1 MMREGEEKGPG
12 TEMVSPL
19 HPDCVAFLKLLEEL
33 RRPRFEDME
42 HLDAR
47 ALYAGSRQVLQ
58 PPSPEVAEA
67 RELALPSGVPSMLYR
82 PLGSTA
88 DDALPCMV
96 FAHGGG
102 WVVGDL
108 ETHDHPARTIAN
120 LSGCAVLSVD
130 YRLAP
135 EHRFPAAIEDFA
147 EAVHY
152 AQVNARALGIDPDRL
167 AVGGDSAGG
176 NLAAVAALMAR
187 DGTLPPLRFQ
197 MLIYPVVEMAQTHD
211 SYARFTSGLPLTDAT
226 MRWFRMHYAPEP
238 ASWDDWRASPLRAS
252 NLAGA
257 APAFVLTV
265 GHDPLSDEGREYAA
279 RLEREGVRVTH
290 VHAADMLHGMM
301 TMGAVIKPAL
311 GYIDMAARALRDAM
325 A

>member
-1 MMREGEEKGPG
+1 MA
-12 TEMVSPL
+12 SPL
-19 HPDCVAFLKLLEEL
+19 HPDCIAFLKLVQEL
-33 RRPRFEDME
+33 GRPRFQDIPHTE
-42 HLDAR
+42 AR
-47 ALYAGSRQVLQ
+47 TLYAGGRKVLQ
-58 PPSPEVAEA
+58 LPPPEVAEV
-67 RELALPSGVPSMLYR
+67 RDLALPSGVRVRLYR
-82 PLGSTA
+82 PLGSVA
-88 DDALPCMV
+88 GEVLPCLV

-108 ETHDHPARTIAN
+108 DTHDHPARTIAN

-130 YRLAP
+130 YRLGP
-135 EHRFPAAIEDFA
+135 EHRFPAAVEDLS

-152 AQVNARALGIDPDRL
+152 TAMNAAALGVDPGRL

-197 MLIYPVVEMAQTHD
+197 MLIYPVTEMAQTHD
-211 SYARFTSGLPLTDAT
+211 SYAQFTEGLPLTADS
-226 MRWFRMHYAPEP
+226 MRWFRGHYAPEP
-238 ASWDDWRASPLRAS
+238 ESWDDWRASPLRAS
-252 NLAGA
+252 NLAGT

-265 GHDPLSDEGREYAA
+265 GHDPLRDEGRDYAA

-290 VHAADMLHGMM
+290 VHAADMLHGAM
-301 TMGAVIKPAL
+301 TMSAIIRPAL
-311 GYIDMAARALRDAM
+311 GYIEMAARALREAM